1 MEQITNLKRR
11 QTTQRVDI
19 LSAQIADASNESVII
34 YDADKRIVHWNHA
47 SQRLYGRPIT
57 EVVGKRSQ
65 EVFGTL
71 AVGPDWNELQA
82 GGSWQGLAQRTW
94 SDNTPILADV
104 RLRALR
110 DERGLITHFIEH
122 GAAADARI
130 VEGHA
135 PTAYKDWIAVWSID
149 TTGAA
154 ALLEQIEQIRDH
166 SLTAVDPS
174 LIAEHLRISDMN
186 VAASK
191 LFAGGTSPSA
201 MIGRSAYRYWPQKH
215 RDKLL
220 ELSIEVLSAPQSEK
234 PFMTVEAGTD
244 ILSVWRG
251 TSDHP
256 NLISSSVTGSWSD
269 PETYWDLAA
278 SEQRYR
284 NLINNVPLPVW
295 QVDARIMSD
304 VIHRLMSNGV
314 LDIDVHLKEQPD
326 LVRFASEAVVVTE
339 VNDSAMR
346 LFKGSSREDFLQSVT
361 YLYSATPQ
369 AAVRVVKAHFNGSR
383 NYSEEMKIRTFDG
396 ELREVL
402 FYVTFPQI
410 PEKLDKTLIMMI
422 DVTEQRR
429 IEQQLRK
436 IESDYAHAARVS
448 ALGELVSSIAHEVR
462 QPLSVIVTDADTGLR
477 WLGRDEPNVP
487 KVKAII
493 SRIMENAHRANEI
506 IRRIKDMAVKSDPV
520 RLIVDV
526 NDLIREAVLF
536 VRSESQTHNIS
547 ITTRLTG
554 GLPSIL
560 GDRVQ
565 LQQVIVNL
573 LINSIQA
580 ISANASLTRYISIE
594 TVLVSAN
601 DIKIVIRDT
610 GEGISSDDFE
620 RIFDGFF
627 SSKPDGM
634 GMGLAICRSIITDHG
649 GAITAQNDGSV
660 GAMFTVTLPTIGD
673 EDKGLRGKVR
683 VKKQIDS
690 KR

>member
-1 MEQITNLKRR
+1 MEQVTNLKRR
-11 QTTQRVDI
+11 RTDQRFDM
-19 LSAQIADASNESVII
+19 LSSQIADASNESVII
-34 YDADKRIVHWNHA
+34 YGADTRIVYWNHA

-57 EVVGKRSQ
+57 EVVGKLSQ
-65 EVFGTL
+65 EVFGVL
-71 AVGPDWNELQA
+71 SGGPDWGELRA
-82 GGSWQGLAQRTW
+82 GGSWQGLTQRTW

-104 RLRALR
+104 RVQALR
-110 DERGLITHFIEH
+110 DERGLITHFVEH

-154 ALLEQIEQIRDH
+154 ALLEQIERIGDH
-166 SLTAVDPS
+166 GLTAVDPS
-174 LIAEHLRISDMN
+174 LIAEHLRISDIN

-220 ELSIEVLSAPQSEK
+220 QLSIEVLSAPQSEK
-234 PFMTVEAGTD
+234 PFKTVEAGTD
-244 ILSVWRG
+244 ILSVWRANR
-251 TSDHP
+251 DQP
-256 NLISSSVTGSWSD
+256 NLISSSVTGSWND
-269 PETYWDLAA
+269 PESYWDLAA

-304 VIHRLMSNGV
+304 VIHRLMANGV
-314 LDIDVHLKEQPD
+314 SDIDAHLNEQPD

-346 LFKGSSREDFLQSVT
+346 LFRGTSREDFLQSVA
-361 YLYSATPQ
+361 YLFSATPE
-369 AAVRVVKAHFNGSR
+369 AAVRVVKAHFSATR
-383 NYSEEMKIRTFDG
+383 NYSEEMKIRAFDG
-396 ELREVL
+396 ELRDVL

-436 IESDYAHAARVS
+436 IESDFAHAARVS
-448 ALGELVSSIAHEVR
+448 ALGELVTSIAHEVR

-477 WLGRDEPNVP
+477 WLSRDEPNVP
-487 KVKAII
+487 KVRAII
-493 SRIMENAHRANEI
+493 SRIMENAHRANEV
-506 IRRIKDMAVKSDPV
+506 IRRIKDMAVKTDPV
-520 RLIVDV
+520 RSMVDV
-526 NDLIREAVLF
+526 NDIIREAVLL
-536 VRSESQTHNIS
+536 VRSESQAHSIS
-547 ITTRLTG
+547 ITTRLADC
-554 GLPSIL
+554 LPEIM

-580 ISANASLTRYISIE
+580 ISINLRASRLITVE
-594 TVLVSAN
+594 TTLGSGNEVSFT
-601 DIKIVIRDT
+601 VRDT
-610 GEGISSDDFE
+610 GGGIPGDDME

-627 SSKPDGM
+627 SSKSDGM

-649 GAITAQNDGSV
+649 GSISARNDGDL
-660 GAMFTVTLPTIGD
+660 GAIFLVTLPLPSDFDASPGH
-673 EDKGLRGKVR
+673 LVPH
-683 VKKQIDS
+683 
-690 KR
+690 

>member
-1 MEQITNLKRR
+1 MESNSNLKYRR
-11 QTTQRVDI
+11 NHKWIDNF
-19 LSAQIADASNESVII
+19 SAQLADASNESVIV
-34 YDADKRIVHWNHA
+34 YDSGSRIVYWNHA
-47 SQRLYGRPIT
+47 SQRLYGRPVT
-57 EVVGKRSQ
+57 QVAGKQ
-65 EVFGTL
+65 LHEVFSTSES
-71 AVGPDWNELQA
+71 GPDWSELRA
-82 GGSWQGLAQRTW
+82 GGSWQGLVQRSW
-94 SDNTPILADV
+94 SGNTPVLSDV
-104 RLRALR
+104 RVRAVR
-110 DERGLITHFIEH
+110 NEDGLITHFIEH
-122 GAAADARI
+122 GAAADGRS
-130 VEGHA
+130 VEGH
-135 PTAYKDWIAVWSID
+135 PPPPDKDWIAVWSVD
-149 TTGAA
+149 TTGVAA
-154 ALLEQIEQIRDH
+154 ILDQIRRIDDDG
-166 SLTAVDPS
+166 LQTLNPC
-174 LIAEHLRISDMN
+174 LIAEHLRISDLN

-191 LFAGGTSPSA
+191 LFAGGTSSSA
-201 MIGRSAYRYWPQKH
+201 MIGRSAYRYWPRQH

-220 ELSIEVLSAPQSEK
+220 ELTIELLSASATDE
-234 PFMTVEAGTD
+234 PFKSVQEGTD

-251 TSDHP
+251 APDHP
-256 NLISSSVTGSWSD
+256 SLISSSVTGSWSD
-269 PETYWDLAA
+269 PEAYWELAA
-278 SEQRYR
+278 SEQRYS

-295 QVDARIMSD
+295 QVDARVMSD
-304 VIHRLMSNGV
+304 VIQRLKSNGV
-314 LDIDVHLKEQPD
+314 SDIESHLIEEPD
-326 LVRFASEAVVVTE
+326 LVRFACEAVVVTE

-346 LFKGSSREDFLQSVT
+346 LFKGASRDDFLQSVT
-361 YLYSATPQ
+361 YLYSETPE
-369 AAVRVVKAHFNGSR
+369 AALRVVKAHFEGRR

-396 ELREVL
+396 ELRDVL
-402 FYVTFPQI
+402 FYVTFPQF

-436 IESDYAHAARVS
+436 IESDFAHAARVS